1 MVADEALIVIRRG
14 VEEKMK
20 YKLLQMVMVF
30 AAAVITMIACTKET
44 EEKVKQP
51 ELVRINV
58 MHVVTPA
65 ERTVHDIARKYIDLH
80 KGPNDYARFVFTIRH
95 INGMLEN
102 PRALQTGDRII
113 IPLLV
118 EQ

>member
-1 MVADEALIVIRRG
+1 MMS
-14 VEEKMK
+14 KM
-20 YKLLQMVMVF
+20 LQMFLVLAIAVVVMIVY
-30 AAAVITMIACTKET
+30 TKE

-80 KGPNDYARFVFTIRH
+80 KGPNDYARFVFAIRH
-95 INGMLEN
+95 VNGMLET

-118 EQ
+118 QQ